1 VCEPITLGI
10 LGAAGSFASSAMGAS
25 ANNKAAIRQYKHDLA
40 IREGNWNKDQ
50 STYRNKIVDYQNE
63 YGENSSAAGRAYAAE
78 QARYNEMFESAAFQQ
93 QDMLTQLVQ
102 SQGQLG
108 ASEKLGKTAGRMNT
122 AMLGAFGRNNAV
134 LAANLASA
142 RNAIQQ
148 RNEDTRLQLQ
158 SANNKA
164 WSQVAIAPTPGIA
177 PLAPVMQKPD
187 YFGLA
192 TGLIGAVGGG
202 IMKNNAGK
210 APPGW
215 NTPEGM
221 KNGYNTDL
229 SGITGNI
236 GLPDWGGGTGGL
248 HDWNN
253 SFGYNSNLK
262 IGRVNGYNL
271 NVK

>member
-202 IMKNNAGK
+202 IMKGNANA
-210 APPGW
+210 APPAWNDSFKTNVFSGNPNPSGW
-215 NTPEGM
+215 SG
-221 KNGYNTDL
+221 NGGF
-229 SGITGNI
+229 SQF
-236 GLPDWGGGTGGL
+236 DWGGMSKGNYSG
-248 HDWNN
+248 
-253 SFGYNSNLK
+253 LK
-262 IGRVNGYNL
+262 IGNGFNL
-271 NVK
+271 NNKGYWMQ